1 MDNKQVS
8 AEELQEIKDLRVQL
22 ENLTQKL
29 GQLALQK
36 FELSELENELN
47 KELKVLRENEMKL
60 GSKLTEKYGDGTVN
74 IETGEFTTTR

>member
-47 KELKVLRENEMKL
+47 KELKVLRENEIKL
-60 GSKLTEKYGDGTVN
+60 GGKLTEKYGDGTVN
-74 IETGEFTTTR
+74 IETGEFTTAS

>member
-29 GQLALQK
+29 GQLSLQK
-36 FELSELENELN
+36 FELNELENELN
-47 KELKVLRENEMKL
+47 KELKVLRENEIKL
-60 GSKLTEKYGDGTVN
+60 GGKLTEKYGDGTVN
-74 IETGEFTTTR
+74 IETGEFTTAS